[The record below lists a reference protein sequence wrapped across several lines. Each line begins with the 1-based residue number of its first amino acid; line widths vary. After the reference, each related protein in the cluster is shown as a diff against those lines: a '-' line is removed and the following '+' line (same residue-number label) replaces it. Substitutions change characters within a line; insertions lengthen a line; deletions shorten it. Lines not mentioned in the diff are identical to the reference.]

1 VRTCFA
7 LTLCHLLVPLQ
18 SPVLSVEELEATL
31 LDAMDACPECME
43 DAVSGWEEGGGDENG
58 SEAFPGDV
66 AQQPFGPATAP
77 AHIVAAPGGL
87 ASGGGGGGD
96 DEDGDGDVPVVEI
109 LEEDSQSEGPK

>member
-1 VRTCFA
+1 MRTCFA

-43 DAVSGWEEGGGDENG
+43 DAESGWEEGGGDENG

-66 AQQPFGPATAP
+66 LAQQPFGPATAP

-87 ASGGGGGGD
+87 AGGGD
-96 DEDGDGDVPVVEI
+96 DDKDDDDGDAPVVEI